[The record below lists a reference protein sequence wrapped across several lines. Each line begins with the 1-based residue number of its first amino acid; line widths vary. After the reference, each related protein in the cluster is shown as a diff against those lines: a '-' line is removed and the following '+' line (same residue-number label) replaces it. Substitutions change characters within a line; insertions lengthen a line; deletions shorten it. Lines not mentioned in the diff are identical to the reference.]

1 MSDSFVKF
9 CVYKAHSDY
18 VRGILFDLQRRI
30 RVEYYELSHYINN
43 VIGLSILTFYD
54 L

>member
-1 MSDSFVKF
+1 MIDSFVKF
-9 CVYKAHSDY
+9 CVYTTLGNY
-18 VRGILFDLQRRI
+18 VRGILFDLHKRI